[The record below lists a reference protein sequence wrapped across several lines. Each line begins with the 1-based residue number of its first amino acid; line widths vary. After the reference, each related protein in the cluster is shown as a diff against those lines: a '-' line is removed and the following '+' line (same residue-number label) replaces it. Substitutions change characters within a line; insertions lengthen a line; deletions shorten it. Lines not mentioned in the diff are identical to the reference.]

1 MSVIRGNPSLQPQP
15 VLSTDNSTPIVAP
28 TIAPTV
34 TPTVTSTVT
43 SNEDLNDI
51 FPNADLKHFLADHFN
66 VNTLIS
72 KITKYVLKI
81 PEIQKLKLD
90 PELTSLLMNII
101 KDELKNKDADPED
114 VLITALTPIFNL
126 NDSDIAILKQQI
138 VYLENN
144 KLLKGIPFS
153 KKLFKSSIR
162 YIFRKFG

>member
-1 MSVIRGNPSLQPQP
+1 MSVIRGDPTLQPQP
-15 VLSTDNSTPIVAP
+15 VLSSTDTSAP
-28 TIAPTV
+28 TIAPNITV
-34 TPTVTSTVT
+34 TPTVT

-51 FPNADLKHFLADHFN
+51 FPNADLQHLLSDHFN
-66 VNTLIS
+66 VHTLIA

-101 KDELKNKDADPED
+101 TDELKNTKNADPTD

-138 VYLENN
+138 LYLKNN
-144 KLLKGIPFS
+144 KLIIGIPFS
-153 KKLFKSSIR
+153 KKLFKSTTR

>member
-1 MSVIRGNPSLQPQP
+1 MSVIRSDPTLQPQP
-15 VLSTDNSTPIVAP
+15 VLSTDNSTPIVTP

-34 TPTVTSTVT
+34 TPSVI

-66 VNTLIS
+66 VNTLIA
-72 KITKYVLKI
+72 KITKYVSKI

-101 KDELKNKDADPED
+101 KDELKNKDADPTD
-114 VLITALTPIFNL
+114 VLISALTPIFNL
-126 NDSDIAILKQQI
+126 NDSDITILKQQI